1 MANGYA
7 GYAVKGGKARIGADC
22 VCLRLCISVSF
33 LPSLVATEDFS
44 LYGCH

>member
-22 VCLRLCISVSF
+22 VCLRLSIVGGI
-33 LPSLVATEDFS
+33 AKAHDKKA
-44 LYGCH
+44 